1 MDRRP
6 PPGAQNEP
14 VCARSSA
21 TPSRPPSPL
30 RHHGRE
36 KKGWGTIH
44 ALFDRPDTDF
54 LRARTGTLRTL
65 IAETSAVSVGSND
78 GIRRF
83 PAPWGT
89 REAGA
94 IPRWDTA
101 RAAGK
106 AQPAWL
112 FTRAEGIMTDI
123 GRMAHVVPARNYP
136 SARIL
141 TKPSLPASKN
151 SFSSNPRSTSATR
164 SWCPKWGLAYPGPG
178 KRRACAGSQPAR
190 RRSHLKCLPPPSGA
204 DAWRRN
210 RQRGRQ
216 LQHAR
221 QPEGHRGNIVCPCTA
236 GPTTTRASC
245 WARLSLTP
253 RPA

>member
-1 MDRRP
+1 MRPERARLRRVKR
-6 PPGAQNEP
+6 NP
-14 VCARSSA
+14 VSPRQAPAPSWAR
-21 TPSRPPSPL
+21 
-30 RHHGRE
+30 E
-36 KKGWGTIH
+36 KGWGTIH

-54 LRARTGTLRTL
+54 SSRQNGHIADPDSGNIGGKRRQQRRHPPLPRHLGEPAR
-65 IAETSAVSVGSND
+65 
-78 GIRRF
+78 
-83 PAPWGT
+83 P
-89 REAGA
+89 GA

-123 GRMAHVVPARNYP
+123 GRMAHVVPARTQLP
-136 SARIL
+136 VSAYFDEALFAREQELIF
-141 TKPSLPASKN
+141 KQS
-151 SFSSNPRSTSATR
+151 RSTSATR

-245 WARLSLTP
+245 WARLSSTP